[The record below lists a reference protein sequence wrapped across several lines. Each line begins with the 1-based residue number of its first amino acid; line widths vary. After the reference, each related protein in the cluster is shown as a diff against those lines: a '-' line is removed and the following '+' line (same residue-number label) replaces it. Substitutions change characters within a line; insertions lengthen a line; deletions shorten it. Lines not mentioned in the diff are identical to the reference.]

1 LGEADL
7 RSVLAPGST
16 GVMAAAVAAVG
27 LAALAGAHDVSP
39 AGDLASHPHLQVLP
53 LQDHV
58 AGGEPAQAEVA
69 LQLGSVG
76 SEALQPSGHAAAT
89 AGSSEHAQ
97 ADHSLTGSESRV
109 AADPG
114 ALPQDSEGPAIKDAT
129 FAAVAPAM
137 VSMPSAEALEAA
149 FQGLDDGSAAS
160 ARVAL
165 ALGEALSGSDQAAR
179 IDALLEAAAP
189 LAGKASG
196 EWLQHG
202 GDSVGAGLSSWD
214 GAGVHSFPAG
224 HDMLAALMTA
234 HPDMQQP
241 A

>member
-1 LGEADL
+1 
-7 RSVLAPGST
+7 
-16 GVMAAAVAAVG
+16 
-27 LAALAGAHDVSP
+27 
-39 AGDLASHPHLQVLP
+39 
-53 LQDHV
+53 
-58 AGGEPAQAEVA
+58 
-69 LQLGSVG
+69 
-76 SEALQPSGHAAAT
+76 
-89 AGSSEHAQ
+89 
-97 ADHSLTGSESRV
+97 V
-109 AADPG
+109 AADLG
-114 ALPQDSEGPAIKDAT
+114 ALPQDSEGPAITDAT

-137 VSMPSAEALEAA
+137 VSMPSTEALEAA
-149 FQGLDDGSAAS
+149 FQGLDDGLAAS

-165 ALGEALSGSDQAAR
+165 VLGEALSGSDQGAR

-202 GDSVGAGLSSWD
+202 GDAAGAGLSVWD